1 MADIRLVSDN
11 TNVEQLPVRNL
22 ADIAGMARGF
32 ADDVDAGRWGTVD
45 RVVAIVENE
54 AGIVILGWG
63 ENTTAYEL
71 MGIFEAA
78 KLRVFAEDLS
88 GSEE

>member
-1 MADIRLVSDN
+1 MIELAVDN

-22 ADIAGMARGF
+22 TDIAGMARGF
-32 ADDVDAGRWGTVD
+32 AEDAEQGKWGQVD
-45 RVVAIVENE
+45 RVVCIVENE
-54 AGIVILGWG
+54 SGLVILGWG

-78 KLRVFAEDLS
+78 KLRVFAEDLT
-88 GSEE
+88 GDAE